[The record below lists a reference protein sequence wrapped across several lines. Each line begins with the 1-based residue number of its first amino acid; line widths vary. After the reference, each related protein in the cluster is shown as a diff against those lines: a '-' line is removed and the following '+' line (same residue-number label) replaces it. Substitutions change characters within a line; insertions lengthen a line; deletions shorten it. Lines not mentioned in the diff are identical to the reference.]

1 MNLTGRLLRKNMSP
15 ARIAGFVLSNFIGL
29 AIVVAGLQ
37 FFLDVRSIYSDDDS
51 FIKKDY
57 LVVNRKVTSANTVD
71 GSAASFSEA
80 DIADLERQPWVR
92 KVGRFT
98 PTDYRVMASMN
109 AGGRGMS
116 TYMFF
121 ESIPTEFIDVARSDW
136 EYEPGRPDV
145 PVIIS
150 KDYLTLYNFGF
161 ASSAGLPQ
169 ISESLMSGVPLKLH
183 ISSDDGSRQADFN
196 GRIVGYSNRLNTI
209 LVPEEFMRWTNE
221 QYGSGHAAEKP
232 ASRLIVDVSSP
243 GDVAIAPYLEE
254 HSMEMA
260 GDKRA
265 SQASFLLN
273 VVTGIILAVGV
284 VITVLSF
291 FILMLSVS
299 ILMEKN
305 REKIHSLLMLGYPL
319 RTVGAPYRQMIAY
332 SCVAALLLALGAVY
346 GFRLTYL
353 HQLEGLGAGGGN
365 VLPAL
370 LTGIGLT
377 AAVIV
382 LNIIAVSRRV
392 AGSWRISR

>member
-29 AIVVAGLQ
+29 AIVIAGLQ

-51 FIKKDY
+51 FIRKDY
-57 LVVNRKVTSANTVD
+57 LVINRKVTSANTVD
-71 GSAASFSEA
+71 GKAASFSEA

-98 PTDYRVMASMN
+98 PTDYRVTASMN

-121 ESIPTEFIDVARSDW
+121 ESIPTEFIDVARSQW
-136 EYEPGRPDV
+136 EYVPGSREV

-161 ASSAGLPQ
+161 ASSAGMPQ
-169 ISESLMSGVPLKLH
+169 ISESFMSGVPLRLH
-183 ISSDDGSRQADFN
+183 ISSDDGTRQADFN
-196 GRIVGYSNRLNTI
+196 GRIVGFSNRLNTI
-209 LVPEEFMRWTNE
+209 LVPEQFMTWSNE
-221 QYGSGHAAEKP
+221 HYGSGNPQSA
-232 ASRLIVDVSSP
+232 ASRLIIDVSSP
-243 GDVAIAPYLEE
+243 GDVAIAPYLED

-273 VVTGIILAVGV
+273 VVTGIILAVGI

-305 REKIHSLLMLGYPL
+305 REKIHTLLMLGYPL
-319 RTVGAPYRQMIAY
+319 RTVGAPYRLMIFW
-332 SCVAALLLALGAVY
+332 SCTGALALAFGVVY
-346 GFRLTYL
+346 CFRLTYL
-353 HQLEGLGAGGGN
+353 HQLEGLGGGGGHIWS
-365 VLPAL
+365 AL
-370 LTGIGLT
+370 IAGIGLT
-377 AAVIV
+377 AVIIV
-382 LNIIAVSRRV
+382 LNIIAVGRRV
-392 AGSWRISR
+392 TGSWRITR